1 MMQKFLPAMINLN
14 EGSIV
19 SMCSIAGHM
28 GTPYM
33 VPYSASKHGVKGDID
48 IIYNSAVCFL
58 YLIYVIIYVSILYWY
73 VSIQFRRSIYY
84 YIGMVEALHQELRY
98 SHPDNK
104 IHLMNVSPFIIDT
117 GMVKGASI
125 RFPSM
130 IATSSKNSKK
140 FDFSF

>member
-33 VPYSASKHGVKGDID
+33 VPYSASKHGVKGDI
-48 IIYNSAVCFL
+48 IYNSAVCFL

-73 VSIQFRRSIYY
+73 VSIQFCHSI
-84 YIGMVEALHQELRY
+84 
-98 SHPDNK
+98 
-104 IHLMNVSPFIIDT
+104 FII
-117 GMVKGASI
+117 I
-125 RFPSM
+125 
-130 IATSSKNSKK
+130 
-140 FDFSF
+140 